1 MRVTTLTKI
10 TVAAGLA
17 LLAAPAL
24 AQPMAGSNMPP
35 DQWVADCVPRP
46 QGKDCRVVALI
57 DGGPDNFLGSFL
69 IVSYSVTSRTLA
81 VAADGMG
88 SSATV
93 KVDWHPYQTTTTCG
107 ANACTFD
114 PAWSQ
119 DLLQLMLAGQTL
131 SVQASLASVS
141 VAGPLKQSLVGFTA
155 AYQRAQA
162 LQAAR

>member
-1 MRVTTLTKI
+1 MINRLKI
-10 TVAAGLA
+10 ALAIGLA
-17 LLAAPAL
+17 LGSAPAL
-24 AQPMAGSNMPP
+24 AQPMTGSNMPP

-46 QGKDCRVVALI
+46 QGRDCRVVALI
-57 DGGPDNFLGSFL
+57 DGGPDNFLGNFL

-81 VAADGMG
+81 VASDGMG

-93 KVDWHPYQTTTTCG
+93 KIDWHPYQTTTTCG
-107 ANACTFD
+107 ASACTFD
-114 PAWSQ
+114 PAWSG

-131 SVQASLASVS
+131 SVQASLASDS

-162 LQAAR
+162 LQAGR